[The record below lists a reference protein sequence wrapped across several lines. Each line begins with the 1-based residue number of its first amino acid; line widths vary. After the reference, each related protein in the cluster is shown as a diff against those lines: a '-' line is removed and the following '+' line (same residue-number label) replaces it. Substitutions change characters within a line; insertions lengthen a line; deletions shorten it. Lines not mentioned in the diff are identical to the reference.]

1 MTRKRDRYAGLAAAK
16 KGGDDWLRLTP
27 AQWQAYFD
35 NASPK
40 TLRKTYGQLC
50 RRSGPEWNRIKQM
63 FVQALLKKQTDS
75 LGPRQA
81 SSMSPLHVSGSLT
94 SIGLSAT

>member
-27 AQWQAYFD
+27 AEWQTYFE
-35 NASPK
+35 NASPR

-50 RRSGPEWNRIKQM
+50 QRGGPEWERVKSLFIEALAIKQSE
-63 FVQALLKKQTDS
+63 LL
-75 LGPRQA
+75 
-81 SSMSPLHVSGSLT
+81 LT
-94 SIGLSAT
+94 HGQKSV

>member
-1 MTRKRDRYAGLAAAK
+1 MTRKRNRYAGLAAAQ
-16 KGGDDWLRLTP
+16 KGGDAWLRLTP

-50 RRSGPEWNRIKQM
+50 QRSGPEWERVKSLLIEALAIKQSE
-63 FVQALLKKQTDS
+63 LLS
-75 LGPRQA
+75 P
-81 SSMSPLHVSGSLT
+81 SSVS
-94 SIGLSAT
+94 